1 MKKTRIGILAL
12 ALFAVTVGASASPS
26 GGKGMRG
33 DAPRLSRLQDL
44 LDLSDAQAAEIR
56 EIRANG
62 GSRDD
67 VRAVLS
73 EEQRTMLDTHRARRQ
88 GQREGDTGRWTSGE
102 GRGMRGRSPRMAHLQ
117 QALGLS
123 DEQAAE
129 IREIRANGGS
139 REDVRAVLT
148 DEQRVIMD
156 EHRANRQGRRDGKG
170 GNRRSPDGRN
180 AGDAVGEAGE
190 PAAG

>member
-1 MKKTRIGILAL
+1 MKKVCLVMAWLAWLPLVAL
-12 ALFAVTVGASASPS
+12 ASPEEDDFVPS
-26 GGKGMRG
+26 TLGE
-33 DAPRLSRLQDL
+33 L
-44 LDLSDAQAAEIR
+44 QAAV
-56 EIRANG
+56 A
-62 GSRDD
+62 D

-88 GQREGDTGRWTSGE
+88 GQREADTGRWTSGE

-148 DEQRVIMD
+148 DEQRVLMD

-170 GNRRSPDGRN
+170 GNQRSRDGRN
-180 AGDAVGEAGE
+180 AVDAVGEDE